1 MTFVTLSQKI
11 ETEVQQQIDRLINN
25 FCDRY
30 ERQFNG
36 ELQERQ
42 RYMES
47 IERKKTTNEE
57 LRDEMST
64 LEVQKKTFED
74 SIKKCTQIAG
84 ELR

>member
-30 ERQFNG
+30 ERQFNR

-42 RYMES
+42 EFMES
-47 IERKKTTNEE
+47 LEGDKRTNEE
-57 LRDEMST
+57 LGDEISS
-64 LEVQKKTFED
+64 LKSEKKTIED
-74 SIKKCTQIAG
+74 NIKKCTQIAG
-84 ELR
+84 EL